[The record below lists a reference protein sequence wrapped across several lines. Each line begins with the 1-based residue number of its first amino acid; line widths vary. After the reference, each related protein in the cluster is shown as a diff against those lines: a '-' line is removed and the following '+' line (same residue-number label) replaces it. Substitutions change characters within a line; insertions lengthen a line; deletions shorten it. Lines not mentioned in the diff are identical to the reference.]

1 MTTHRLNIL
10 LAILGTIAGIL
21 ILALIHAGASPQP
34 TAARH
39 WIAVPFLKNF
49 KRTPPAAS
57 CGVLN

>member
-10 LAILGTIAGIL
+10 LAILGTIAGIF

-39 WIAVPFLKNF
+39 WIAPGID
-49 KRTPPAAS
+49 RTGDIERHAPR
-57 CGVLN
+57 G